1 MDEVQ
6 QDESVNLLKTWHKKK
21 NIRCPTCK
29 ASLFHFDGAP
39 YFSLS
44 RIKYE
49 IVLIHH
55 SPCPMSIGNIGRGL
69 FFCLSC
75 GGQSSHT
82 LGRLQDRG
90 CKCVEVNCIEEKNSP
105 SQRQR
110 TKRVDNANERAEQ
123 NKTTDDCVTT
133 IQDNCVRF
141 DAASN
146 YDRYQCDQKNP
157 KKNGEHRMT
166 TYQNAAS
173 IHDNVDHFDDVNIF
187 CCDSQVNDGMDLDVD
202 GTSIGPDA
210 ERSGLC
216 PDVKAIENRTLNK
229 KMDLG
234 IKAEHSCPVYISPT
248 DIFQNCN

>member
-6 QDESVNLLKTWHKKK
+6 QDKSVNLLKTWHKKK

-29 ASLFHFDGAP
+29 ASLFHFDGTP
-39 YFSLS
+39 YFSLA

-55 SPCPMSIGNIGRGL
+55 SPCPLPIGNIGRGL

-90 CKCVEVNCIEEKNSP
+90 CKCVEVNCIEEKSSP
-105 SQRQR
+105 SQKQCN
-110 TKRVDNANERAEQ
+110 KRVNNANETAEQ
-123 NKTTDDCVTT
+123 NKTTDDCVTR
-133 IQDNCVRF
+133 IQDHCVRF
-141 DAASN
+141 DDASN
-146 YDRYQCDQKNP
+146 YDRDRCDNNNP

-166 TYQNAAS
+166 TYQSAAS
-173 IHDNVDHFDDVNIF
+173 IRDDVDHFDNVNIF
-187 CCDSQVNDGMDLDVD
+187 CCDSQVNDGMDPDVD
-202 GTSIGPDA
+202 GTAIGPDG
-210 ERSGLC
+210 ERSGLG

-234 IKAEHSCPVYISPT
+234 IKAEYSCPVYISPT
-248 DIFQNCN
+248 DIL